1 MIHDVQPNA
10 TVARLLLG
18 GQLEQLREMR
28 GLTLKQVAGTLY
40 VSVSKLSRIERGRHR
55 AVVEEVA
62 RLADFYEA
70 RGQDLEQLM
79 EWARTA
85 QGRGDYHSFTDV
97 ADAAARDYL
106 DVEAVGLSA
115 VYTPQV
121 FPAVLRTQHYAA
133 VLLGPMNPEE
143 VARRLWLLGL
153 RQRRF
158 FQIRRAPVR
167 VLLSEAALTSRVGGP
182 EVMAEQRQRLLHAPV
197 QVRVLPAHCAARSPA
212 AAGFAVAVL
221 GGGRLTL
228 AARNRDDGRLW
239 LDPDRKGRAAAQFGE
254 LWQAAADLRTYC

>member
-1 MIHDVQPNA
+1 
-10 TVARLLLG
+10 
-18 GQLEQLREMR
+18 MR
-28 GLTLKQVAGTLY
+28 GLTLKQVAAAVY

-62 RLADFYEA
+62 RLAAFYEA
-70 RGQDLEQLM
+70 RGQDLEQLV

-85 QGRGDYHSFTDV
+85 QGRGDYHSFADV

-115 VYTPQV
+115 VYAPQV
-121 FPAVLRTQHYAA
+121 FPAVLRTRHYEA
-133 VLLGPMNPEE
+133 VLLGPMSPEE
-143 VARRLWLLGL
+143 AARRLWLLGL

-158 FQIRRAPVR
+158 FQVRRAPVR
-167 VLLSEAALTSRVGGP
+167 VLLGEAAFTSRVGGP
-182 EVMAEQRQRLLHAPV
+182 EVMAEQRQRLLHAAV
-197 QVRVLPAHCAARSPA
+197 QVRVLPAHCAARSS

-228 AARNRDDGRLW
+228 AARSRDDGRLW
-239 LDPDRKGRAAAQFGE
+239 LDPDRKGRATAQFEE
-254 LWQAAADLRTYC
+254 LWQAAADLKSGGFACSPR